1 MDCVLTDTL
10 QPKKLLYLNL
20 KNQAE
25 SQPDRAIMTVNS
37 FVKDC
42 EGLDPLILALAVE
55 PWGTTGWTEYRIS
68 L

>member
-25 SQPDRAIMTVNS
+25 SQPDRAILAVNS
-37 FVKDC
+37 FVKACGSQSSDS
-42 EGLDPLILALAVE
+42 GLGSQKHGVHLGGQD
-55 PWGTTGWTEYRIS
+55 YRIC